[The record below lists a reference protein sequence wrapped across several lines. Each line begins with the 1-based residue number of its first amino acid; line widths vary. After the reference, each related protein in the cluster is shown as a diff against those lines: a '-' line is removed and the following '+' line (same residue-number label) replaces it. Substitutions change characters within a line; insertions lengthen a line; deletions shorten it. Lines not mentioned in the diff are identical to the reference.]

1 MSLSKMEMWVVA
13 GAVCGR
19 GRSDR
24 KNVKLSISG
33 DRAPLGLRAGRPGYK
48 AQLVPSLKD
57 APSPSLPLFGLTF
70 CSCNT
75 REAQS
80 PVIFITPSQ

>member
-33 DRAPLGLRAGRPGYK
+33 DRAPLGLSPGC
-48 AQLVPSLKD
+48 QR
-57 APSPSLPLFGLTF
+57 G
-70 CSCNT
+70 
-75 REAQS
+75 QS
-80 PVIFITPSQ
+80 PARTEGWETWLQGPVGP